1 MTDVKISIITACY
14 NSEKTLEHCINSV
27 ISQNYKNIEYILI
40 DGGSNDQTLQIIKN
54 YKNFFSRIIIEEDNG
69 VYDAMN
75 KGIEFSSGDIIG
87 FLNSDDFF
95 ENENVVQSIARFIDE
110 NNLDGCYGDVFYVDK
125 FDPNTIRRRWKSSQ
139 FSEGYFSFG
148 WAPPHPTFYVKK
160 QFYSKFGG
168 FNLKYK
174 IAADFELMLRFLEI
188 NKLKI
193 KYLNKNLVHMRLG
206 GISNKNY
213 INVIKQNIEII
224 KILYHYK
231 LPINPIL
238 FFIKKIKNRM
248 KQFS

>member
-1 MTDVKISIITACY
+1 
-14 NSEKTLEHCINSV
+14 
-27 ISQNYKNIEYILI
+27 
-40 DGGSNDQTLQIIKN
+40 
-54 YKNFFSRIIIEEDNG
+54 
-69 VYDAMN
+69 MN
-75 KGIEFSSGDIIG
+75 KGIELSSGDIIG

-95 ENENVVQSIARFIDE
+95 ENENVVQSIARFIAE

-125 FDPNTIRRRWKSSQ
+125 LNPNTIGRRWKSSQ

-168 FNLKYK
+168 FNLRYK

-238 FFIKKIKNRM
+238 FFLKKIKNRM